1 LVVGGARPPPTSA
14 TPAGEN
20 RLLAARDMKLEVH
33 LYLHGDAEE
42 TSKRFDRI
50 DRFLT
55 TLIAEGKTMTQ
66 LVDDLVAAVGE
77 IAVAVDALEAV
88 VTDLKSKIADP
99 ADVAKLE
106 GALAG
111 LKAAVAD
118 AGDGV
123 DEAVPP
129 AP

>member
-1 LVVGGARPPPTSA
+1 
-14 TPAGEN
+14 
-20 RLLAARDMKLEVH
+20 MKLEITAH
-33 LYLHGDAEE
+33 IHLHGNPEE
-42 TSKRFDRI
+42 TQKRFDRI

-55 TLIAEGKTMTQ
+55 TLIAEGKTMTK
-66 LVDDLVAAVGE
+66 LVDDLVGAVAE
-77 IAVAVDALEAV
+77 IAAAVDALEAV
-88 VTDLKSKIADP
+88 VTDLKSKISDP
-99 ADVAKLE
+99 EDVAKLE

-123 DEAVPP
+123 DEAV

>member
-1 LVVGGARPPPTSA
+1 MVDVLQAIFLFLILWRVI
-14 TPAGEN
+14 
-20 RLLAARDMKLEVH
+20 DM
-33 LYLHGDAEE
+33 
-42 TSKRFDRI
+42 S
-50 DRFLT
+50 
-55 TLIAEGKTMTQ
+55 Q
-66 LVDDLVAAVGE
+66 LVDDLVAAVAE
-77 IAVAVDALEAV
+77 IATAVDTLEAV

-123 DEAVPP
+123 DEAVP

>member
-1 LVVGGARPPPTSA
+1 MVD
-14 TPAGEN
+14 
-20 RLLAARDMKLEVH
+20 LLQA
-33 LYLHGDAEE
+33 
-42 TSKRFDRI
+42 F
-50 DRFLT
+50 FLF
-55 TLIAEGKTMTQ
+55 LILWRVINMSQ
-66 LVDDLVAAVGE
+66 LVDDLVAAVAE
-77 IAVAVDALEAV
+77 IATAVDALEAV

>member
-1 LVVGGARPPPTSA
+1 
-14 TPAGEN
+14 
-20 RLLAARDMKLEVH
+20 MKLEVH
-33 LYLHGDAEE
+33 LYLHDVE

>member
-1 LVVGGARPPPTSA
+1 MVD
-14 TPAGEN
+14 
-20 RLLAARDMKLEVH
+20 LLQA
-33 LYLHGDAEE
+33 
-42 TSKRFDRI
+42 F
-50 DRFLT
+50 FLF
-55 TLIAEGKTMTQ
+55 LILWRVINMSQ
-66 LVDDLVAAVGE
+66 LVDDLVAAVAE
-77 IAVAVDALEAV
+77 IATAVDALEAV

-123 DEAVPP
+123 DEAATP
-129 AP
+129 AA

>member
-1 LVVGGARPPPTSA
+1 MT
-14 TPAGEN
+14 
-20 RLLAARDMKLEVH
+20 LAIGVIIAVF
-33 LYLHGDAEE
+33 LYLILW
-42 TSKRFDRI
+42 KVI
-50 DRFLT
+50 D
-55 TLIAEGKTMTQ
+55 MSQ

-77 IAVAVDALEAV
+77 IGVAVNALEVV

-99 ADVAKLE
+99 ADTAKLE
-106 GALAG
+106 QALDD

-123 DEAVPP
+123 DEAAP

>member
-1 LVVGGARPPPTSA
+1 MT
-14 TPAGEN
+14 
-20 RLLAARDMKLEVH
+20 LAIGVIIAVF
-33 LYLHGDAEE
+33 LYLILW
-42 TSKRFDRI
+42 KVI
-50 DRFLT
+50 D
-55 TLIAEGKTMTQ
+55 MSQ

-77 IAVAVDALEAV
+77 IGVAVNALEVV

-99 ADVAKLE
+99 ADTAKLE
-106 GALAG
+106 QALAD

-123 DEAVPP
+123 DESVPP

>member
-1 LVVGGARPPPTSA
+1 
-14 TPAGEN
+14 
-20 RLLAARDMKLEVH
+20 MKLEVH

-77 IAVAVDALEAV
+77 IATAVDALEAV

>member
-1 LVVGGARPPPTSA
+1 MVD
-14 TPAGEN
+14 
-20 RLLAARDMKLEVH
+20 LLQA
-33 LYLHGDAEE
+33 
-42 TSKRFDRI
+42 F
-50 DRFLT
+50 FLF
-55 TLIAEGKTMTQ
+55 LILWRVINMSQ
-66 LVDDLVAAVGE
+66 LVDDLVAAVAE
-77 IAVAVDALEAV
+77 IATAVDALEAV

-123 DEAVPP
+123 DEAVP

>member
-1 LVVGGARPPPTSA
+1 MVDVLQA
-14 TPAGEN
+14 
-20 RLLAARDMKLEVH
+20 
-33 LYLHGDAEE
+33 
-42 TSKRFDRI
+42 I
-50 DRFLT
+50 FLF
-55 TLIAEGKTMTQ
+55 LILWRVINMSQ
-66 LVDDLVAAVGE
+66 LVDDLVAAVAE
-77 IAVAVDALEAV
+77 IATAVDTLEAV

-123 DEAVPP
+123 DEAVP

>member
-1 LVVGGARPPPTSA
+1 MVD
-14 TPAGEN
+14 
-20 RLLAARDMKLEVH
+20 LLQA
-33 LYLHGDAEE
+33 
-42 TSKRFDRI
+42 F
-50 DRFLT
+50 FLF
-55 TLIAEGKTMTQ
+55 LILWRVINMSQ
-66 LVDDLVAAVGE
+66 LVDDLVAAVAE
-77 IAVAVDALEAV
+77 IATAVDALEAV

-123 DEAVPP
+123 DEAAP

>member
-1 LVVGGARPPPTSA
+1 MVDVLQAIFLFLILWRVI
-14 TPAGEN
+14 
-20 RLLAARDMKLEVH
+20 DM
-33 LYLHGDAEE
+33 
-42 TSKRFDRI
+42 S
-50 DRFLT
+50 
-55 TLIAEGKTMTQ
+55 Q
-66 LVDDLVAAVGE
+66 LVDDLVAAVKD
-77 IAVAVDALEAV
+77 IATAVDTLEAV
-88 VTDLKSKIADP
+88 VTDLKTKIPDP

-106 GALAG
+106 QALAG